1 MLCCA
6 PIFLLL
12 IDDPRHPICLHTGYP
27 IGGDT
32 VSVTAGVVSR
42 VEMMPYSHG
51 QAELL
56 GVQVDSAIN
65 PGNSGGPAFNDQRQ
79 VVGVAFQGLAPTE
92 AEAIGYII
100 PWVVVSHFLDDVERH
115 GRYTGF
121 CYAGFEWGKV
131 RRRGSEGGWRRGGV
145 AGGRRCWAGGWG
157 GWGRWAGR
165 AGGLGGARIADIM
178 GARVWR
184 GLRAALDP
192 HSQWR
197 LRL

>member
-1 MLCCA
+1 
-6 PIFLLL
+6 
-12 IDDPRHPICLHTGYP
+12 
-27 IGGDT
+27 
-32 VSVTAGVVSR
+32 
-42 VEMMPYSHG
+42 MMPYSHG

-121 CYAGFEWGKV
+121 CYAGFEWSKV
-131 RRRGSEGGWRRGGV
+131 SVGGGV
-145 AGGRRCWAGGWG
+145 CVAVAGRVPVRGWSSTEWG
-157 GWGRWAGR
+157 GGEATKCACALLSGLEVGQCR
-165 AGGLGGARIADIM
+165 ACTAF
-178 GARVWR
+178 
-184 GLRAALDP
+184 
-192 HSQWR
+192 R
-197 LRL
+197 LSVFDVGEY

>member
-1 MLCCA
+1 
-6 PIFLLL
+6 
-12 IDDPRHPICLHTGYP
+12 
-27 IGGDT
+27 
-32 VSVTAGVVSR
+32 
-42 VEMMPYSHG
+42 MMPYSHG

-121 CYAGFEWGKV
+121 CYAGFEWSKV
-131 RRRGSEGGWRRGGV
+131 SVGGGV
-145 AGGRRCWAGGWG
+145 CVAV
-157 GWGRWAGR
+157 AGR
-165 AGGLGGARIADIM
+165 VPVRGWSSTEWGGARLRNALVLCCLAWKWGSVVLAPRFVCRFLTWASTDPRDCCVCLLISAFCFRRSIAPAIA
-178 GARVWR
+178 GE
-184 GLRAALDP
+184 
-192 HSQWR
+192 
-197 LRL
+197 